1 MDIWNERSSS
11 GKITK

>member
-1 MDIWNERSSS
+1 VIKTS